1 MVITFFVSNVYQL
14 AVSRAV
20 ISLFHPRNATVVYC
34 SEFINKNNPF
44 LRYIGGLGEV
54 NLLSV
59 SEADYKRRTGI
70 LSGWRLPV
78 FNPEV
83 QNTVLESDLVL
94 FGDPY
99 LLSQR
104 SYVGIS
110 KSKALIEDSPTLFSY
125 FRYRSNMPVV
135 KRWLAEQFGL
145 HPLFDAETS
154 CYGFSTFNN
163 CYGKHYINMSRVL
176 GADDIDK
183 IKREIRVAF
192 RTEFDSLEKI
202 KNLNQ
207 EDTVLLLTQP
217 LASDGIVTSVNQQIE
232 FYMTN
237 MNQLRSAG
245 FRVLCKLHPRDIANG
260 VSYPIRPTEVF
271 NFSAPMELF
280 EDEIRNCFVGIAA
293 YSSYSFVESTKFIRI
308 KLSL

>member
-1 MVITFFVSNVYQL
+1 MIITFFVSNVYQL

-20 ISLFHPRNATVVYC
+20 ISLFRPRSASVVYC

-44 LRYIGGLGEV
+44 LRYMGGLEV
-54 NLLSV
+54 VDLLSV
-59 SEADYKRRTGI
+59 SEMDYKRRTGI
-70 LSGWRLPV
+70 LMGGDGGA

-83 QNTVLESDLVL
+83 KSRVMESDLVL

-104 SYVGIS
+104 SYVAIS
-110 KSKALIEDSPTLFSY
+110 KSKAMIEDSPTLFSY
-125 FRYRSNMPVV
+125 FRYRSNIPVV

-145 HPLFDAETS
+145 HPLFDAETP

-163 CYGKHYINMSRVL
+163 CYGKRYINTSRVL
-176 GADDIDK
+176 EADDIDK
-183 IKREIRVAF
+183 IKGEIRGAF
-192 RTEFDSLEKI
+192 KTEFDSLEKV
-202 KNLNQ
+202 KSLNQ
-207 EDTVLLLTQP
+207 EDTILLLTQP

-237 MNQLRSAG
+237 MNQLRAAG

-260 VSYPIRPTEVF
+260 VSYPIGPNEVF

-293 YSSYSFVESTKFIRI
+293 YSSYSFVESTKFVRI